1 MEIRYME
8 IAQSETA
15 YPAFIVGEIMFLC
28 HWHLLLLSYT
38 TFVCQF
44 LFWT

>member
-1 MEIRYME
+1 MCIYRRFDDKFKSDMEIRYME

-28 HWHLLLLSYT
+28 H
-38 TFVCQF
+38 
-44 LFWT
+44 